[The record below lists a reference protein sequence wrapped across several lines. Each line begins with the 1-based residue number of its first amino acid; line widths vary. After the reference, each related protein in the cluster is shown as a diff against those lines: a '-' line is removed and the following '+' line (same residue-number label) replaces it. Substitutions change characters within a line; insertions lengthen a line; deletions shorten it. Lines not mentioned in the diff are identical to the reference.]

1 MPKKVD
7 FALSIGLGFVA
18 FSLYLSTLAP
28 TLLFADGGE
37 FQFVPYVLGIAHPTG
52 YPLYLIL
59 GWLWSHLLPLGDVAY
74 RMNLL
79 SALWG
84 GVTVGLL
91 YLVALLL
98 LAQAKVEPLY
108 LRQGLAAVAA
118 LAFAASSTFWSQA
131 IIAEVYTFNTFF
143 VALTLLLLLLWAEK
157 RDKRSLYLSAIV
169 YGLGLAHHGTI
180 ILLAPAY
187 LLFIWLTDP
196 RPLREPRSLAALLL
210 LSSLPLLLYLYI
222 PLRAPHTSYLRIPL
236 GSGRELVLYENSLK
250 GFLRLVL
257 SQTLGSQRL
266 VPSGFISEHLLKITR
281 ILGGEFTAFGLILGL
296 LGWLR
301 SFRARNLLALT
312 SLSYLALL
320 IFGLLGSL
328 LTYLF
333 RFTGDIKAFL
343 LPAHIIFA
351 LWIALGGAALA
362 EAIVRLLKGAA
373 TRFILLAILALL
385 PLSLLIKN
393 FSSVD
398 RSQDFRARRFWDVI
412 LTESI
417 PKGAILVS
425 NDRNEMMPLWYLQQ
439 VEGVRPDLLGL
450 FPLITPEYADIG
462 RLLDSVFGLGRPLY
476 LIKEMPGLEIKYQ
489 LRRVNSLVE
498 ILSPAVT
505 KEPDYPGNL
514 LLGEALE
521 LVGYDQEPRSPR
533 PGEELRVALYWCPRK
548 ALESVYSSYLHLV
561 SKEGQAIVQSDHQ
574 PGGVYYPTSLW
585 KEGEVIRDEHTLVIP
600 PTAPL
605 GAYRLLAGMYESDS
619 QEPLGEGLTIRMIG
633 VKRAILTS
641 PGEIGH
647 PLGINLGD
655 RVTLL
660 GYDLER
666 HDGEII
672 LTFYWQAR
680 REMGEDYT
688 VFVHLLEGEEIVAQA
703 DSQPQD
709 GDYPT
714 SIWDEG
720 EVVIDEHRL
729 TTGELPPGEYDLWV
743 GIYLLETMERL
754 PVIGAQGEK
763 IGERVNLG
771 TIQIE

>member
-7 FALSIGLGFVA
+7 FALSVGLGFVA
-18 FSLYLSTLAP
+18 FFLYLSTLAP

-59 GWLWSHLLPLGDVAY
+59 GWLWSHLLPLGHVAY
-74 RMNLL
+74 RMNLF

-84 GVTVGLL
+84 GVAVGLL
-91 YLVALLL
+91 YLVGIRALVR
-98 LAQAKVEPLY
+98 AGVEPIS
-108 LRQGLAAVAA
+108 LRQGLASMGALTLATSGTLWSKAVE
-118 LAFAASSTFWSQA
+118 
-131 IIAEVYTFNTFF
+131 AEVYTLNAAF
-143 VALTLLLLLLWAEK
+143 VALTLLLLLVWAERK
-157 RDKRSLYLSAIV
+157 RTGLLYLFALF

-196 RPLREPRSLAALLL
+196 RPLRELRSLATLLL

-236 GSGRELVLYENSLK
+236 GPGTELVLYESSLK

-266 VPSGFISEHLLKITR
+266 SPSGSISEHLLKISR
-281 ILGGEFTAFGLILGL
+281 LLGSEFTAFGLVLGL

-312 SLSYLALL
+312 SLSYLAVLL
-320 IFGLLGSL
+320 FGLLGSL
-328 LTYLF
+328 LAYLF

-351 LWIALGGAALA
+351 LWIALGGAALV
-362 EAIVRLLKGAA
+362 EAIARLLKGATA
-373 TRFILLAILALL
+373 RFILLAILALL
-385 PLSLLIKN
+385 PLSLLTKN

-398 RSQDFRARRFWDVI
+398 RSQDFRALRFWDAI

-450 FPLITPEYADIG
+450 FPLIVPEEGYANIG
-462 RLLDSVFGLGRPLY
+462 RLLDSVFGLGRPVY
-476 LIKEMPGLEIKYQ
+476 LIKEMPGLEIKYE

-505 KEPDYPGNL
+505 GAPDYPRNL

-521 LVGYDQEPRSPR
+521 LIGYDQEPHSLR
-533 PGEELRVALYWCPRK
+533 PGEELRVTLYWRPRRS
-548 ALESVYSSYLHLV
+548 LESVYSSYLHLV
-561 SKEGQAIVQSDHQ
+561 NKEGQAIAQSDHQ

-585 KEGEVIRDEHTLVIP
+585 KEGESIRDEHTLTIP
-600 PTAPL
+600 STASL
-605 GAYRLLAGMYESDS
+605 GSYRLLAGIYA
-619 QEPLGEGLTIRMIG
+619 QEPLGEGLTIGMVG

-641 PGEIGH
+641 PGEMEH
-647 PLGINLGD
+647 PLGINLGN

-660 GYDLER
+660 GYDLQ
-666 HDGEII
+666 HLDGEII

-688 VFVHLLEGEEIVAQA
+688 VFVHLLDGEEIVAQA

-720 EVVIDEHRL
+720 EVVIDKHRL
-729 TTGELPPGEYDLWV
+729 TTGELPPGEHDLWA

-754 PVIGAQGEK
+754 PVIDAQGEK
-763 IGERVNLG
+763 IGEGVNLG

>member
-7 FALSIGLGFVA
+7 LALSTGLGSVA
-18 FSLYLSTLAP
+18 FFLYLSTLAP

-37 FQFVPYVLGIAHPTG
+37 FQFVPYVLGISHPTG
-52 YPLYLIL
+52 YPLYLLL
-59 GWLWSHLLPLGDVAY
+59 GWFWSHLLPWGDVAF

-84 GVTVGLL
+84 GITVGLL
-91 YLVALLL
+91 YLVGLLL
-98 LAQAKVEPLY
+98 LARAKLEPLY
-108 LRQGLAAVAA
+108 LRQGVAALAA
-118 LAFAASSTFWSQA
+118 LAFAASRTFWSQA

-157 RDKRSLYLSAIV
+157 EDKRSLYLFAFA
-169 YGLGLAHHGTI
+169 YGLSLTHHRTMA
-180 ILLAPAY
+180 LLAPAY
-187 LLFIWLTDP
+187 LVFIWLTDS
-196 RPLREPRSLAALLL
+196 RPLRQPRWALSL
-210 LSSLPLLLYLYI
+210 LPLFLLPQLLYLYL
-222 PLRAPHTSYLRIPL
+222 PLRAPATPYIHLRLAP
-236 GSGRELVLYENSLK
+236 GRELILYENSLR
-250 GFLRLVL
+250 GFLKHVLGQAYGSRLGL
-257 SQTLGSQRL
+257 YGTWPEL
-266 VPSGFISEHLLKITR
+266 
-281 ILGGEFTAFGLILGL
+281 LGGGVRFLERQFLLPGILLGL
-296 LGWLR
+296 LGL
-301 SFRARNLLALT
+301 FRLLKAPKTFLLLF
-312 SLSYLALL
+312 LSYVGIFAFCLL
-320 IFGLLGSL
+320 H
-328 LTYLF
+328 F
-333 RFTGDIKAFL
+333 RGDIKVFFIPTYL
-343 LPAHIIFA
+343 IFA
-351 LWIALGGAALA
+351 LWIALGAGTLA
-362 EAIVRLLKGAA
+362 EGARWVLRQKRLH
-373 TRFILLAILALL
+373 LLDGVALLLLASLPLALLMRNYQGVDRSDDLQARQFWEALLAEPIPQGAILA
-385 PLSLLIKN
+385 
-393 FSSVD
+393 
-398 RSQDFRARRFWDVI
+398 
-412 LTESI
+412 T
-417 PKGAILVS
+417 

-439 VEGVRPDLLGL
+439 VEGVRPDLWGL
-450 FPLITPEYADIG
+450 FPLIVPEEGYANIG

-505 KEPDYPGNL
+505 GEPDYPRHL

-521 LVGYDQEPRSPR
+521 LVGYDQEPHSPR
-533 PGEELRVALYWCPRK
+533 SEEELRVTLYWRPGR
-548 ALESVYSSYLHLV
+548 ALEDIYSTYVHLV
-561 SKEGQAIVQSDHQ
+561 NKEGQAIAQSDHQ

-585 KEGEVIRDEHTLVIP
+585 KEGEIIRDEHTLTIP
-600 PTAPL
+600 STAPL
-605 GAYRLLAGMYESDS
+605 GTYQLLAGIYESDS
-619 QEPLGEGLTIRMIG
+619 GEPLGESLTIGMVGI
-633 VKRAILTS
+633 KRAILTS
-641 PGEIGH
+641 PGEMEH

-666 HDGEII
+666 REGEII

-680 REMGEDYT
+680 REMGEGYT
-688 VFVHLLEGEEIVAQA
+688 VFVHLLDGEEIVAQA

-720 EVVIDEHRL
+720 EVVIDEHCL

-754 PVIGAQGEK
+754 PVIEAQGEK

>member
-1 MPKKVD
+1 MLKKVD
-7 FALSIGLGFVA
+7 FALSIGLGFLA
-18 FSLYLSTLAP
+18 FFFYLSTLAP

-37 FQFVPYVLGIAHPTG
+37 FQFVPYLLGISHPTG
-52 YPLYLIL
+52 YPLYLL
-59 GWLWSHLLPLGDVAY
+59 FGWFWSHLLPWGDVAF

-84 GVTVGLL
+84 GITVGLL
-91 YLVALLL
+91 YLVGLLL

-108 LRQGLAAVAA
+108 LRQGVAALAA
-118 LAFAASSTFWSQA
+118 LAFAASRTFWSQA

-157 RDKRSLYLSAIV
+157 RGKRSLYLFAFT
-169 YGLGLAHHGTI
+169 YGLSLTHHRTMA
-180 ILLAPAY
+180 LLAPAY

-196 RPLREPRSLAALLL
+196 RPLRQPRWALSLLL
-210 LSSLPLLLYLYI
+210 LFLLPQLLYLYL
-222 PLRAPHTSYLRIPL
+222 PLRAPATPYIHLTLAP
-236 GSGRELVLYENSLK
+236 GRELVLYENSLR
-250 GFLRLVL
+250 GFLKLVL
-257 SQTLGSQRL
+257 GQAYGSRLGL
-266 VPSGFISEHLLKITR
+266 YGTWPEL
-281 ILGGEFTAFGLILGL
+281 LGGAFRFLEGQFLLPGILLGL
-296 LGWLR
+296 LGL
-301 SFRARNLLALT
+301 FRLLKAPRTFLLLF
-312 SLSYLALL
+312 LSYGSIFAFCLL
-320 IFGLLGSL
+320 H
-328 LTYLF
+328 F
-333 RFTGDIKAFL
+333 RGDIKVFFIPTYL
-343 LPAHIIFA
+343 IFA
-351 LWIALGGAALA
+351 LWIALGAGTLA
-362 EAIVRLLKGAA
+362 EGARWVLKKRLD
-373 TRFILLAILALL
+373 LLLHGVALLFFASLPLGLLMRNYHGVDRSHDLRARHFWEALLAEPIPQGAILA
-385 PLSLLIKN
+385 
-393 FSSVD
+393 
-398 RSQDFRARRFWDVI
+398 
-412 LTESI
+412 T
-417 PKGAILVS
+417 

-450 FPLITPEYADIG
+450 FPLIVPEYTDIG
-462 RLLDSVFGLGRPLY
+462 RLLDSVFGLGQPLY

-498 ILSPAVT
+498 VLSLAVT
-505 KEPDYPGNL
+505 GEPDYPHNL

-521 LVGYDQEPRSPR
+521 LVGYDQEPHSPR
-533 PGEELRVALYWCPRK
+533 PGEELRVTLYWRPRR
-548 ALESVYSSYLHLV
+548 ALEGVYSTYLHLV
-561 SKEGQAIVQSDHQ
+561 NKEGQAIAQSDHQ

-585 KEGEVIRDEHTLVIP
+585 KEGEIIRDEHTLTIP
-600 PTAPL
+600 STTPL
-605 GAYRLLAGMYESDS
+605 GSYRLLAGVYESDS
-619 QEPLGEGLTIRMIG
+619 QEALGDLTIGMVG
-633 VKRAILTS
+633 VKRTILTS
-641 PGEIGH
+641 PGAIEH

-655 RVTLL
+655 QVTLL

-666 HDGEII
+666 REGEII

-703 DSQPQD
+703 DSQPQN

-729 TTGELPPGEYDLWV
+729 ATGELPPGEYDLGV

-754 PVIGAQGEK
+754 PVIDAQGEK